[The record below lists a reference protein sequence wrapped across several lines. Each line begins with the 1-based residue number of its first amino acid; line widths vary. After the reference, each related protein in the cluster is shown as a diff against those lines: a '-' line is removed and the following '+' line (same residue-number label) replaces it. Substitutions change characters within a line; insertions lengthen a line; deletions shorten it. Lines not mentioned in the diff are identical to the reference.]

1 MAMVRLGCSDEPVLC
16 IVDFIFYVSILL
28 QQLSWG
34 AISSYSVA
42 ELRRSLDL
50 RVDSHGPQLGKRVTF
65 YQSTVGCFATQTLE
79 VVWRYPENT

>member
-1 MAMVRLGCSDEPVLC
+1 MNPCYVLLILFFTFQFCYNSFLG
-16 IVDFIFYVSILL
+16 
-28 QQLSWG
+28 G